1 MNDIFKVFVI
11 GILFLYLNKMIVFCE
26 ILWKLKYEI
35 LLGNK
40 VFIIFEE
47 LYELFWIYVL

>member
-1 MNDIFKVFVI
+1 MKDIFKVFVI

-26 ILWKLKYEI
+26 IYFKYEI
-35 LLGNK
+35 VLGNK

-47 LYELFWIYVL
+47 LYELF